1 MTLRR
6 FDQVLLDRRV
16 VPMQLV
22 GLPFDPRRARVVAT
36 SADRSAADG
45 TVLEE
50 VRTGFLW
57 DDQVLRTADVI
68 VSKNAAGEGERA

>member
-6 FDQVLLDRRV
+6 LDQVLLDRRV
-16 VPMQLV
+16 VPMQLA

-36 SADRSAADG
+36 AADSAAADG

-50 VRTGFLW
+50 VRAGFLW
-57 DDQVLRTADVI
+57 DGQVLRTAEVI
-68 VSKNAAGEGERA
+68 VSKSAAAEGDRA